1 MFNLHLRDNL
11 FLVEYKVKGDTER
24 YKVTFTDKDEAN
36 KFMFDYRYQI
46 RIGLITD
53 MTMRIV

>member
-11 FLVEYKVKGDTER
+11 FCVSYKVKGDPAP
-24 YKVTFTDKDEAN
+24 YKVTFIDRNEAQ

-53 MTMRIV
+53 MSMSIC